1 MMGGGG
7 ANRGI
12 DIVNFENGV
21 PACVAVHVRALRG
34 GISLLLTRV
43 VGPAGELLRKLACC
57 ARGVGTLRLVFI
69 AVCMSAEVCR
79 GGMGR
84 PTRSTEAGPGASIS
98 CVIFFVCCVPSS
110 THQRA
115 PAGCLNTE
123 REDGW
128 LCSSMCSGRSQTR
141 IGSAA
146 GMNSLTPCRDWTAA
160 AHGIPGVAKPAKVRY
175 RHQPYGLHRHESRL
189 L

>member
-1 MMGGGG
+1 MCVRFEGGK
-7 ANRGI
+7 
-12 DIVNFENGV
+12 
-21 PACVAVHVRALRG
+21 
-34 GISLLLTRV
+34 SLLLTRV
-43 VGPAGELLRKLACC
+43 IGPVGELLRKLACC

-69 AVCMSAEVCR
+69 AVCMSAQVCR

-115 PAGCLNTE
+115 PAACLNAE

-128 LCSSMCSGRSQTR
+128 LCSSMCSGRSRTR

-160 AHGIPGVAKPAKVRY
+160 AHGIPGVAKPAKVGSLPASAVRTA
-175 RHQPYGLHRHESRL
+175 PSRKQAFTPRL
-189 L
+189 YHPGGPDS